1 MLQRT
6 AIHCNTFDT
15 AAQCR
20 KLCVRISEEQQQ
32 LKRCDTLQHMA
43 THGNTLQNAQ
53 RYTVKHCDTLQHTLQ
68 HTATHCTT
76 MQEIA
81 FTKRRGAAA
90 TDAKTGYVSSI
101 KETTE
106 GDSFDL
112 EQLLYEALDVDMSD
126 APVYVMK
133 EEEIAGGKGEGEDC
147 KVEEVEKNDG
157 GGGETPK
164 RTASTISTG
173 SKGSKVRVHVCTRV
187 IPDTCVCIHTYE
199 YIHKHKVHIHKHTCQ
214 YYVCR
219 FVYDRIR
226 V

>member
-1 MLQRT
+1 
-6 AIHCNTFDT
+6 
-15 AAQCR
+15 
-20 KLCVRISEEQQQ
+20 
-32 LKRCDTLQHMA
+32 
-43 THGNTLQNAQ
+43 
-53 RYTVKHCDTLQHTLQ
+53 
-68 HTATHCTT
+68 

-101 KETTE
+101 KDTTE

-112 EQLLYEALDVDMSD
+112 EQLLFEAPDVDMSD

-187 IPDTCVCIHTYE
+187 IPDTRVCIHTYE
-199 YIHKHKVHIHKHTCQ
+199 YINKHKVHIHKHTCQ